1 MQQPRSLNFFI
12 FVTVFG
18 NFLKGSMLFI
28 DILVF
33 LLPAVFSLAILS
45 ASYFAFRN
53 YRKQKGMSETPE
65 RDFQLPIDKQK
76 KYLYGSYYDPDS
88 PMPTRKRFIPFFL
101 TIVILEAIALT
112 GYLNDRVIFAWLFTF
127 LVLAVA
133 IFTGIRFFKVIIDDK
148 TAQKI
153 K

>member
-1 MQQPRSLNFFI
+1 VRLISL
-12 FVTVFG
+12 
-18 NFLKGSMLFI
+18 
-28 DILVF
+28 
-33 LLPAVFSLAILS
+33 
-45 ASYFAFRN
+45 
-53 YRKQKGMSETPE
+53 SETTGNKKACRKPLKE
-65 RDFQLPIDKQK
+65 IFSCRLINKK